1 MDFLTLSKKRYS
13 VRSYKDMPVGDDL
26 IDKML
31 IAAQNAPTAHNN
43 QPQIIYVMRSKEAL
57 DIVDASTRA
66 RFNAPLVFVVC
77 YDSMLSWKSKDGRDS
92 GPVDASI
99 VATHILL
106 EATDLGLG
114 SVWVGLFKPEVL
126 KEKLELPDHIIPM
139 CVIPVGYASENS
151 VPLNLHD
158 IRRPLTETVRYR

>member
-13 VRSYKDMPVGDDL
+13 VRSYSDTPISDELVE
-26 IDKML
+26 KML
-31 IAAQNAPTAHNN
+31 LAAQNAPTAHNN
-43 QPQIIYVMRSKEAL
+43 QPHIIVVMRSKEAL

-66 RFNAPLVFVVC
+66 RFNAPLAFVIC
-77 YDSMLSWKSKDGRDS
+77 YDSELSWKSKDGRDS
-92 GPVDASI
+92 GHWDASI

-114 SVWVGLFKPEVL
+114 SLWVGNFKPDVI
-126 KEKLELPDHIIPM
+126 KEKLELSENIIPV
-139 CVIPVGYASENS
+139 CILPIGYASESS

-158 IRRPLTETVRYR
+158 LRRPLSETVKYR

>member
-13 VRSYKDMPVGDDL
+13 VRSYADTPVSEQL
-26 IDKML
+26 IEKL
-31 IAAQNAPTAHNN
+31 LLAAQHAPTAHNN

-66 RFNAPLVFVVC
+66 RFGAPLVFVVC
-77 YDSMLSWKSKDGRDS
+77 YDTELSWKSKDGRDS
-92 GPVDASI
+92 GIVDASI

-114 SVWVGLFKPEVL
+114 SVWVGLFKPDVL
-126 KEKLELPDHIIPM
+126 KEKLELPENIIPV
-139 CVIPVGYASENS
+139 CVLPIGYASDTS

-158 IRRPLTETVRYR
+158 QRRPLSETVRFL

>member
-13 VRSYKDMPVGDDL
+13 VRSYADTPVSDEL
-26 IDKML
+26 IEKL
-31 IAAQNAPTAHNN
+31 LLAAQNAPTAHNN
-43 QPQIIYVMRSKEAL
+43 QPQIIFVMRSQEAL

-66 RFNAPLVFVVC
+66 RFGAPLAFVIC
-77 YDSMLSWKSKDGRDS
+77 YDTELSWKSKDGRDS
-92 GPVDASI
+92 GIVDASI

-114 SVWVGLFKPEVL
+114 SVWVGLFKPDVI
-126 KEKLELPDHIIPM
+126 KEKLELPENIIPV
-139 CVIPVGYASENS
+139 CILPIGFASQTS

-158 IRRPLTETVRYR
+158 LRRPLSETVRFR

>member
-13 VRSYKDMPVGDDL
+13 VRSYADTPVSDEL
-26 IDKML
+26 IEKL
-31 IAAQNAPTAHNN
+31 LLAAQNAPTAHNN
-43 QPQIIYVMRSKEAL
+43 QPQIIYVMRSQEAL

-66 RFNAPLVFVVC
+66 RFGAPLAFVIC
-77 YDSMLSWKSKDGRDS
+77 YDTELSWKSKDGRDS
-92 GPVDASI
+92 GIVDASI

-114 SVWVGLFKPEVL
+114 SVWVGLFKPDVIE
-126 KEKLELPDHIIPM
+126 EKLELPENIK
-139 CVIPVGYASENS
+139 PVCILPIGFASQTS

-158 IRRPLTETVRYR
+158 LRRPLSETVRFR

>member
-13 VRSYKDMPVGDDL
+13 VRSYADTPVSDEL
-26 IDKML
+26 IEKL
-31 IAAQNAPTAHNN
+31 LLAAQNAPTAHNN
-43 QPQIIYVMRSKEAL
+43 QPQIIFVMRSQEAL

-66 RFNAPLVFVVC
+66 RFGAPLAFVIC
-77 YDSMLSWKSKDGRDS
+77 YDTELSWKSKDGRDS
-92 GPVDASI
+92 GIVDASI

-114 SVWVGLFKPEVL
+114 SVWVGLFKPDVI
-126 KEKLELPDHIIPM
+126 KEKLELPENIIPV
-139 CVIPVGYASENS
+139 CILPIGFASQTS

-158 IRRPLTETVRYR
+158 LRRPLSDTVRFR

>member
-13 VRSYKDMPVGDDL
+13 VRSYADTPVSDEL
-26 IDKML
+26 IEKL
-31 IAAQNAPTAHNN
+31 LLAAQNAPSAHNN

-66 RFNAPLVFVVC
+66 RFGAPLVFVVC
-77 YDSMLSWKSKDGRDS
+77 YDTALSWKSKDGRDS
-92 GPVDASI
+92 GIVDASI

-106 EATDLGLG
+106 QATDLGLG
-114 SVWVGLFKPEVL
+114 SVWVGLFKPDVIR
-126 KEKLELPDHIIPM
+126 EKLELPENIIPV
-139 CVIPVGYASENS
+139 CVLPIGYPSSSS

-158 IRRPLTETVRYR
+158 QRRPLSETVKYR